1 MTQQELDYLH
11 SQDKVPDWWYYQQS
25 DKPIWMKWQE
35 QTDKF
40 YNDIL
45 EREKKEKEKKEFE
58 RLVEQELD
66 EKIDTIVQAALNEL
80 FKDFQ

>member
-11 SQDKVPDWWYYQQS
+11 NQEKIPDWWYYQKS

-40 YNDIL
+40 NKEVEQRQAKKK
-45 EREKKEKEKKEFE
+45 EREEEQRQEEEIQKQ
-58 RLVEQELD
+58 VETMIE
-66 EKIDTIVQAALNEL
+66 ETINDL
-80 FKDFQ
+80 FKDFS